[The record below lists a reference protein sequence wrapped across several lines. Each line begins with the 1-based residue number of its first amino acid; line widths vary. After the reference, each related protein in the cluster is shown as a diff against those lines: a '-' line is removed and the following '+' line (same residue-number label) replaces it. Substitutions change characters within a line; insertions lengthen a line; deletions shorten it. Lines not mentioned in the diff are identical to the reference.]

1 METLELSAS
10 QAAEQAYRNLKSK
23 VRFVPKQKIE
33 PKKKKHYKLLFLLVF
48 FPAFAF
54 LYPSNYYKVEGN
66 IHINGSFAE
75 NTNIFFYNKQ
85 NKEIVSVESGKDG
98 NFTIWLK
105 KGYYKIFFKEIYKNP
120 ETSPFSLKMSRN
132 LKNLKIYI
140 PKISNKK
147 TI

>member
-23 VRFVPKQKIE
+23 VKFVPKQKIE
-33 PKKKKHYKLLFLLVF
+33 PKKKKHYRLLFLLF
-48 FPAFAF
+48 LLPAFAF
-54 LYPSNYYKVEGN
+54 LYPSDCYKIEGS

-75 NTNIFFYNKQ
+75 NKDIFFHNKQ
-85 NKEIVSVESGKDG
+85 NKEIVSVKSGKNG
-98 NFTIWLK
+98 NFTIWLE

-132 LKNLKIYI
+132 LKDLKIYI